1 MPLSWNQLAK
11 ALGTTVP
18 SLATWRK
25 RPDAPTVADAD
36 LWRAYVEQNGLGQ
49 PGRKMGQSSVTLR
62 DQKTEKEIERL
73 DLIIAKEKRKLIDRE
88 EVRRLLLAISVRQR
102 TILYQSCESDL
113 PPKLDGLPASEA
125 RKLLRDMA
133 DGICDAMA
141 GLVKEFE
148 GA

>member
-49 PGRKMGQSSVTLR
+49 PGRKMGQSSATLK

-88 EVRRLLLAISVRQR
+88 EVRRLLLSISTRQR
-102 TILYQSCESDL
+102 TILYEESDSTM
-113 PPKLDGLPASEA
+113 PPKLDGQPASES
-125 RKLLRDMA
+125 RRLLREMA
-133 DGICDAMA
+133 DRICDVMA
-141 GLVKEFE
+141 DLVKEFE
-148 GA
+148 AA